1 MLLNEAKQLVRHA
14 FENDRLGHAYLLV
27 GSPDGAAGE
36 MAVYMMQMLCC
47 QEQDAPCG
55 HCDTCRQIAA
65 HTWCDSLWVRPL
77 KKSRIISVDQMRRGG
92 PDNKV
97 PPPYLLPWLMETSFA
112 GGWKTGV
119 LVGADRL
126 NDAAANAFLKMLE
139 EPPARTLLLLLSDAP
154 QQLLPTIR
162 SRCQQ
167 IELAEPPR
175 ELPEPWYGE
184 VIATLATTTL
194 SGPLAATA
202 MSGRLQGV
210 LDAMRAAA
218 EKAVD
223 EEIDSAGE
231 GVEVGGDELEA
242 RVSARYREH
251 RALLVITLQRWFR
264 DLLALRAGGDP
275 SLVHYK
281 ACLETLEQR
290 ASRLTLA
297 QAMANL
303 DCIDGLSRQ
312 LEQRNIPEPTVLPYW
327 LDRLSLGVGNP

>member
-1 MLLNEAKQLVRHA
+1 MFLDEAKRFVRHA
-14 FENDRLGHAYLLV
+14 FETDRMGHAYLLV
-27 GSPDGAAGE
+27 GTPDGVAGE
-36 MAVYMMQMLCC
+36 LAVFMMQMLCC
-47 QEQDAPCG
+47 QRPDAPCG
-55 HCDTCRQIAA
+55 QCDTCRQIAA

-92 PDNKV
+92 PDNNV
-97 PPPYLLPWLMETSFA
+97 PPPYLLPWLTETSFT
-112 GGWKTGV
+112 GGWKTAV

-126 NDAAANAFLKMLE
+126 NESAASAFLKMLE
-139 EPPARTLLLLLSDAP
+139 EPPHHTLLLLLTDAP

-167 IELAEPPR
+167 IELTEPLR

-202 MSGRLQGV
+202 MAGRLQGV
-210 LDAMRAAA
+210 LDEMRAAA

-223 EEIDSAGE
+223 EEIESSGE
-231 GVEVGGDELEA
+231 EIEVSGDDLEA
-242 RVSARYREH
+242 RISIRYREH
-251 RALLVITLQRWFR
+251 RVLLVTTLQRWFR
-264 DLLALRAGGDP
+264 DILALRAGGDP

-281 ACLETLEQR
+281 ACLETLERR

-303 DCIDGLSRQ
+303 DCIDGLLRQ
-312 LEQRNIPEPTVLPYW
+312 LEVRNIPESTILPYW
-327 LDRLSLGVGNP
+327 LDRLSLGGGDA